1 MTGKSS
7 APIQAGSQVFV
18 LDDPLSGRIEQRMIS
33 KVLSNGSLVL
43 DGPKLS
49 RMYGATD
56 VFLTRASAIQAAEA
70 IRDQAIE
77 AQRLETQRLM
87 GLKFKIIKPP
97 AGSIDAL
104 AARVGQADRDRI
116 HHAELR
122 QLIASSNLSAA
133 AALARFNAAEPPLSR
148 PYSLT
153 AWRTY
158 LADPGA
164 QRWRRIPDAVIERA
178 RVVFRKKTKHG

>member
-7 APIQAGSQVFV
+7 ASIQAGSQVFV

-49 RMYGATD
+49 RMYGAAD

-70 IRDQAIE
+70 LRDQAIE
-77 AQRLETQRLM
+77 AQRLETQRLTV
-87 GLKFKIIKPP
+87 LKFKIIKPP
-97 AGSIDAL
+97 AGSNDAL
-104 AARVGQADRDRI
+104 PTRVGQADRDQS

-122 QLIASSNLSAA
+122 QLLARSNLSAA
-133 AALARFNAAEPPLSR
+133 AALERFNAAEPPLSR

-178 RVVFRKKTKHG
+178 RIVFRKR